1 MPSQKRRMPNEFIST
16 IFKVNRIEIEF
27 TRAETETVIN
37 LVIAKKELDR
47 SIQILCIRIK
57 NIKNIKKSIVVS
69 STGMDK

>member
-1 MPSQKRRMPNEFIST
+1 MPSQKRRIPNEFIST

>member
-16 IFKVNRIEIEF
+16 IFKVNRMEIEF